1 MSMLSILMTFYKHF
15 YAMQPSVEQKHA
27 QPSLGAPGTGEG
39 ENVPNAPENNPV
51 SNVTANEN
59 NNNTSGKKD
68 GTERS
73 SKRKSSLKSSKK
85 SGSSNTKAVQHAID
99 GDDGLSRNWK
109 STPDVASITD
119 DYDPRMSHYR

>member
-1 MSMLSILMTFYKHF
+1 MAFYKHL
-15 YAMQPSVEQKHA
+15 YAMQPSVEQKHT
-27 QPSLGAPGTGEG
+27 QPSGTGEG

-51 SNVTANEN
+51 SNATVNEN

-73 SKRKSSLKSSKK
+73 SKRKSSLKSNKK
-85 SGSSNTKAVQHAID
+85 SGASNAKQVQHAID

-109 STPDVASITD
+109 STPDVASIAD